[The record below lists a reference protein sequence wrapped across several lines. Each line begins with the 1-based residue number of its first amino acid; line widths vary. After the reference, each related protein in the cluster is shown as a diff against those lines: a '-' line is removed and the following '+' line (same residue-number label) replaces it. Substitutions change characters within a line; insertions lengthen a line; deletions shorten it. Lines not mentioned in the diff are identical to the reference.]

1 MSHLAFTLALAALLA
16 GEPGP
21 AELVGL
27 LGSGDR
33 VEREEAART
42 LEELGAEALPALRG
56 AGKSGPGEVPG
67 RASALARTIEGRLLD
82 RPTLVAVDF
91 DGQTLD
97 EATRTLAARSGHAL
111 VLDPGDDPEL
121 LRRPV
126 RAKAPAPVPFWEALD
141 LLGRA
146 GRVQHDPGVRP
157 GEGDRLAV
165 LHLVDGEPPAST
177 RYRGPFRVHILGLHA
192 RRDADFRA
200 APGQGRPSRGTL
212 SVDVQAFAEPGRSID
227 PDGMPTLEA
236 TDDGGRPVPP
246 PPVDAEWPRPR
257 SSWIIPGA
265 LAVLQWRLP
274 LGLPDARA
282 TALRRLGGTL
292 PVVVSARRPDPLV
305 IALDDP
311 PGKAYRHEDT
321 TLRFRVV
328 QDSGKDRLQVEL
340 TLSPDPAPA
349 GSRADR
355 PPALRLSQ
363 FAFEDRD
370 GRPLPW
376 LPMNE
381 GTGPGGEAQIQ
392 ALISGGERPI
402 RLRHHALIQAA
413 TTIPFEFADVPLP

>member
-236 TDDGGRPVPP
+236 TDDGGRPVPRRRRVAAPPKLLDHPGRPRRPPVAAPARPAGRAGHRAP
-246 PPVDAEWPRPR
+246 PPRRDAAGGRLRPE
-257 SSWIIPGA
+257 
-265 LAVLQWRLP
+265 
-274 LGLPDARA
+274 AR
-282 TALRRLGGTL
+282 
-292 PVVVSARRPDPLV
+292 
-305 IALDDP
+305 
-311 PGKAYRHEDT
+311 
-321 TLRFRVV
+321 
-328 QDSGKDRLQVEL
+328 
-340 TLSPDPAPA
+340 PA
-349 GSRADR
+349 GHRPGR
-355 PPALRLSQ
+355 PPRQGLS
-363 FAFEDRD
+363 A
-370 GRPLPW
+370 
-376 LPMNE
+376 
-381 GTGPGGEAQIQ
+381 
-392 ALISGGERPI
+392 
-402 RLRHHALIQAA
+402 
-413 TTIPFEFADVPLP
+413 